1 LGKLTFTVSLR
12 NQESYLESID
22 VLSPSFVK
30 QVKATLNKFD
40 IFCKAKFN
48 ESEEGILSQLMKQK
62 QDERIINACD
72 TLQLFIS
79 SLNKKISPQ
88 TIPSYLSHVT
98 GYFNY
103 RGIKLTSLDKKSIRY
118 PKVVKEEKYPLSKN
132 DIKQILDIASYKR
145 KILYLTLSS
154 SGMRIGETLA
164 LRKKDFDTSGKRI
177 MINIPAKITKTKAS
191 RRVFVSLE
199 VGPYLMKRLNE
210 IENNDLVFGTNEK
223 IVQAESTEEKIFT
236 RLTDKIFSNMP
247 RYESGTRKITLHS
260 FRAFFITQA
269 VRTVGDSFAHAVSGQ
284 EGYLKVYKRYDN
296 EAMLEDY
303 LKLEP
308 ALFITRDSGISEQ
321 SKDKEIEELNIKY
334 DNLEKMVSSVFE
346 QLKKEKKI

>member
-30 QVKATLNKFD
+30 QIKTTLNKFD
-40 IFCKAKFN
+40 KFCKAKFN

-72 TLQLFIS
+72 TLQFFIS
-79 SLNKKISPQ
+79 SLNKTISPQ
-88 TIPSYLSHVT
+88 TIPSYLSHVV

-118 PKVVKEEKYPLSKN
+118 PKVIKEEKYPLSKN
-132 DIKQILDIASYKR
+132 DIKQILDHASYKR

-154 SGMRIGETLA
+154 SGMRIGETIA

-177 MINIPAKITKTKAS
+177 MINIPAKITKTKTS

-199 VGPYLMKRLNE
+199 VNPYLMKRLNE
-210 IENNDLVFGTNEK
+210 IEDNDLVFGTNEK
-223 IVQAESTEEKIFT
+223 IYMAEGTEEKLFT
-236 RLTDKIFSNMP
+236 RITDKIFSNMP

-269 VRTVGDSFAHAVSGQ
+269 VRTIGDSFAHAVSGQ
-284 EGYLKVYKRYDN
+284 EGYLKVYKRYDK

-321 SKDKEIEELNIKY
+321 SKNEEFEVLKSEVKDLKI
-334 DNLEKMVSSVFE
+334 LVSGFFEKISKNESS
-346 QLKKEKKI
+346 

>member
-1 LGKLTFTVSLR
+1 MTFTVSVR
-12 NQESYLESID
+12 NRESYLESID
-22 VLSPSFVK
+22 VLSPSYLK
-30 QVKATLNKFD
+30 QIKATLNKFD
-40 IFCKAKFN
+40 EFCNSKYK
-48 ESEEGILSQLMKQK
+48 ESGEKILSQLMKQK

-72 TLQLFIS
+72 VLQLFIS
-79 SLNKKISPQ
+79 SLNKTISPQ
-88 TIPSYLSHVT
+88 TIPTYLSHVV

-118 PKVVKEEKYPLSKN
+118 PKVIKEEKYPLSKT
-132 DIKQILDIASYKR
+132 DIKQILDNASYQR

-164 LRKKDFDTSGKRI
+164 LRKKDFDTSEKRI
-177 MINIPAKITKTKAS
+177 MIKIPARITKTKTS
-191 RRVFVSLE
+191 RSVFVSLE

-223 IVQAESTEEKIFT
+223 IIQAESTEEKIFT
-236 RLTDKIFSNMP
+236 RTIDKIFPNME

-269 VRTVGDSFAHAVSGQ
+269 VRTVGDSFAHAVAGQ
-284 EGYLKVYKRYDN
+284 NGYLKMYKRYDK
-296 EAMLEDY
+296 EALLEDY

-308 ALFITRDSGISEQ
+308 ALFINRDSSISEQ
-321 SKDKEIEELNIKY
+321 SKDKEIKDLNTKY
-334 DNLEKMVSSVFE
+334 DNLEKMVSNMFE
-346 QLKKEKKI
+346 EFKKEKKI